1 MNQSASN
8 KTSSVSLNWGTA
20 SKSGLKLSV
29 ETVFFF
35 SFPPRYQSQRKL
47 LQIFKA
53 VSLITC
59 RYGDRHHRGQIEE
72 AARYLVDLGIKG
84 SEDEVS
90 AEQQELAHDELVQ
103 FVLHRLRVDIPHR
116 PKRGRPTDLHC
127 ARSSHP
133 TKRQRLAK
141 TTQPS
146 RGNGSYDRD
155 ASTSDAQSGSATV
168 ERQMIPH
175 FGLSPPRDRPNT
187 MHDAD
192 PEVVGVHSSLHCL
205 PARNLQPMYSLT
217 SNAASFGDPLLFPGI
232 NTFSDN
238 FDYGPFQG
246 INTFSNNFD
255 YESVMFSAQ
264 PSLSA
269 LPA

>member
-1 MNQSASN
+1 M
-8 KTSSVSLNWGTA
+8 
-20 SKSGLKLSV
+20 

-47 LQIFKA
+47 FQTFKV

-84 SEDEVS
+84 NEDEVS
-90 AEQQELAHDELVQ
+90 AERQELAQDELVR
-103 FVLHRLRVDIPHR
+103 FVLDRLRVHIPHHN
-116 PKRGRPTDLHC
+116 PPQKKQGRREDLHC

-141 TTQPS
+141 TTVLS
-146 RGNGSYDRD
+146 GGNGTEDRN
-155 ASTSDAQSGSATV
+155 AQSGSATV
-168 ERQMIPH
+168 ERQMIPLL
-175 FGLSPPRDRPNT
+175 GLSPPRGRPNT

-192 PEVVGVHSSLHCL
+192 PDGV
-205 PARNLQPMYSLT
+205 QPMYSLT
-217 SNAASFGDPLLFPGI
+217 SNAASFGDPLLFSGI

-238 FDYGPFQG
+238 FDYEPFQG
-246 INTFSNNFD
+246 INTFSGNFD
-255 YESVMFSAQ
+255 YEPYQGINTFSGNFDYDSVIFPVQ
-264 PSLSA
+264 PSVSA